1 MTTCTYAYIHTHVC
15 RVVYLQVCK
24 LYIVH
29 LFFPAIVSPSSVKV
43 VFALL
48 SGHNM
53 KSDLL
58 GWWIQCADHAANKSL
73 SMKLVPEMMDCLL
86 AGWLAGWPACLI
98 ACSLARSLASLRAC
112 LLARWFPSLLA
123 RWFPCLLASLLACWF
138 PSWLACLLPGQT
150 SLKQLDRKKNPRGRG
165 NKNRVP
171 LGFKGMPSWNS
182 WLMDMDCPKIP
193 NRFGHAGRCDERK
206 TGLASS
212 LTFLAP
218 I

>member
-73 SMKLVPEMMDCLL
+73 SIKLVPEIMDCGLACLLACLL
-86 AGWLAGWPACLI
+86 AGWLAG
-98 ACSLARSLASLRAC
+98 
-112 LLARWFPSLLA
+112 LLAAWPDQSETTR
-123 RWFPCLLASLLACWF
+123 
-138 PSWLACLLPGQT
+138 PG
-150 SLKQLDRKKNPRGRG
+150 KKNPRGRG
-165 NKNRVP
+165 SKNPRKNRVP
-171 LGFKGMPSWNS
+171 KLVPKLAGDFFP
-182 WLMDMDCPKIP
+182 CPGD
-193 NRFGHAGRCDERK
+193 FF
-206 TGLASS
+206 S
-212 LTFLAP
+212 
-218 I
+218 